1 MNNKVLIAAHRGTFG
16 GNIIQNTI
24 TAYENA
30 IKHGADIIEIDVT
43 KTIDGQFVAFHTG
56 EEPFLLGTHIPLAS
70 MTLEQVKNLSLYNN
84 IGQLTDQKLNLLDDI
99 LEHFRNRCFINIDRS
114 WQYWSNIINVIKDH
128 NMSEQVILKSP
139 FSNAL
144 SEKAEDNKV
153 MYMPIVDNINVLE
166 LVLSSKNKIL
176 GAELVFN
183 KDNAEIVSD
192 SYIHKIRSKSSFLW
206 GNAINID
213 DKTILSGKH
222 DDFISITQSADQ
234 GWGWLIKKGF
244 NIIQTDWPALLS
256 NYINSRTYR

>member
-56 EEPFLLGTHIPLAS
+56 EEPFLLGTHIPLTS

-114 WQYWSNIINVIKDH
+114 WQYWSNIINVIKNH

-139 FSNAL
+139 FSNVL
-144 SEKAEDNKV
+144 SEKAEDNGV

-166 LVLSSKNKIL
+166 LVLSSNLKVLFYGAMRLIL
-176 GAELVFN
+176 MIKQFYPENTMTLFQSLKVLT
-183 KDNAEIVSD
+183 KDGDGLLKKVS
-192 SYIHKIRSKSSFLW
+192 
-206 GNAINID
+206 
-213 DKTILSGKH
+213 ILSKPIGQH
-222 DDFISITQSADQ
+222 
-234 GWGWLIKKGF
+234 
-244 NIIQTDWPALLS
+244 
-256 NYINSRTYR
+256 Y